1 MSKQLTPMSFLTKIQ
16 ERIEAM
22 KVSLERSSS
31 FDPTRF
37 EDPIASQTAWGPAKG
52 GGANFKTHRME
63 VVSDTRIKF
72 KASIGMIL
80 FSGVFFVTGAAVAIG
95 GGIVGMMDLGDLA
108 GANYFLIVF
117 GAIFMAAG
125 GFMYYSSTPPIV
137 FDKEAN
143 VFWKGRKDTRKE
155 VEGSRVKHLVPLE
168 EIHAIQ
174 LISEHVSGSES
185 SYYSYELNVVLK
197 DASRINVI
205 DHGKLTSIRNDA
217 EALAHFLNIPLW
229 DALHG

>member
-1 MSKQLTPMSFLTKIQ
+1 MSFLKKIQ
-16 ERIEAM
+16 EKMEAM
-22 KVSLERSSS
+22 QVALEQKSN
-31 FDPTRF
+31 FDPSRF
-37 EDPIASQTAWGPAKG
+37 DDPIASQTAWGPARG
-52 GGANFKTHRME
+52 GGASFKTHRMQ
-63 VVSDTRIKF
+63 VVSDRRIKF
-72 KASIGMIL
+72 KASIGMII

-95 GGIVGMMDLGDLA
+95 GGLLGHLGIDDMG
-108 GANYFLIVF
+108 GANYFLMVF

-143 VFWKGRKDTRKE
+143 VFWKGRKDTRKD
-155 VEGSRVKHLVPLE
+155 VEGPRVKHLVPLE

-174 LISEHVSGSES
+174 LIPEHVSGSEN
-185 SYYSYELNVVLK
+185 SYYSYEINVVLK

-205 DHGKLTSIRNDA
+205 DHGKLATIRNDA
-217 EALAHFLNIPLW
+217 ETLAHFLGVPMW